1 MIAKYKT
8 DTYLRPSK
16 NTDKCKSINFINQNS
31 VSIIGSIN
39 IDIDHF
45 HDVSQI
51 IIPPSFLIDS
61 NFITVSEPSS
71 LGDIISKEMVC
82 YCKPC

>member
-1 MIAKYKT
+1 MQNTKRTPILDQAKIRISVKV
-8 DTYLRPSK
+8 
-16 NTDKCKSINFINQNS
+16 FINQNS

-45 HDVSQI
+45 IDVSQI

-71 LGDIISKEMVC
+71 LGDIISKEMVY

>member
-16 NTDKCKSINFINQNS
+16 NMGVKVFINQNS

-51 IIPPSFLIDS
+51 IIPPFFPTDS

-71 LGDIISKEMVC
+71 SGDIISKEMVC